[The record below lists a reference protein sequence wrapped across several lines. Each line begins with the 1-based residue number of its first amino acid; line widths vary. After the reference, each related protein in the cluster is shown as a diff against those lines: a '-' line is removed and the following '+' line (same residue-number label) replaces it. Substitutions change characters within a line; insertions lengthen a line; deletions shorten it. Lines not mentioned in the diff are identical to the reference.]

1 MKKGF
6 NKQSNIVS
14 AKIIGFNRSQ
24 VICKTENNEIITV
37 DQLENFQHDR
47 YFTKIMLDLL
57 QAGLWIPINRKLK
70 KLLRYDWL
78 DEGAQLITD

>member
-1 MKKGF
+1 MQKGF
-6 NKQSNIVS
+6 NKQSSIVS

-24 VICKTENNEIITV
+24 VICKTENNEIITIKQPKNV
-37 DQLENFQHDR
+37 LNDR

-57 QAGLWIPINRKLK
+57 QTGLWIPINRKLK

-78 DEGAQLITD
+78 DEGVQLLTD